1 MNDINEGNARD
12 GLLVRMAMLVP
23 PIISSM
29 EGMISSR
36 KTFFHNIRLL
46 IDQDPP
52 IRLNDPVVG
61 MYKHHHDICLDHTS
75 RMKSNLF
82 IPLKTLKGFIFTW
95 CTMARTSM
103 KRRCVAI
110 IYSTYVHA
118 CSFHAFLSFAGTHV
132 RTVFACCAYI
142 AL

>member
-1 MNDINEGNARD
+1 MNDTHNEGTARD

-61 MYKHHHDICLDHTS
+61 MYKHDHG
-75 RMKSNLF
+75 MLG
-82 IPLKTLKGFIFTW
+82 L
-95 CTMARTSM
+95 
-103 KRRCVAI
+103 
-110 IYSTYVHA
+110 
-118 CSFHAFLSFAGTHV
+118 
-132 RTVFACCAYI
+132 YI
-142 AL
+142 ADEVTLLFSSQDIERVHFYMVYHGENEYETQVRCNRA